1 MALSSTGIGSNLDV
15 EGIVTQ
21 LMAVE
26 RKPLTT
32 LAAKQASFQAK
43 LTGFGTLKGAI
54 SQFQNAMRGLT
65 DPAKFQGMKVTSADT
80 GIASVTAAA
89 NAASSATPGSY
100 TLEISKLAQAQKM
113 VAAGQKSDKS
123 PIGNV
128 ATESTLS
135 FDFGTISGGT
145 FDSGSGKYTGASFT
159 SNGAGTKTIKITSTN
174 NSLAGIRDSINAANM
189 GVTAT
194 IVNDGGDSPYRLALT
209 VNATGKTNSLKIS
222 VDAGGD
228 PALTALLGHDPS
240 KNVGQGFSETATAQN
255 AEFKVDG
262 ISISKTTNA
271 ASDVISG
278 VNLNLSK
285 TGGPTTITVARDTAA
300 ATTAIT
306 SFVTS
311 YNTLAQNLRDAGAYN
326 ASTKTA
332 AILNGESAL
341 RSVQTQVRAILN
353 TPIAGGDS
361 AYTLLSQAGVS
372 FEKDGLLTLDS
383 AKLQKAMEKNF
394 SGIAGMFASVGKP
407 SDSLIAYSGTTP
419 NTKPGAYSITIDQLA
434 RQANTTADAPTNVPV
449 TAAITGSSA
458 AELNINSTTDAFDI
472 VVDGVS
478 VRVSPLTADYTTAE
492 TGPAALAAALQ
503 KSIND
508 AYTAAGKSPQ
518 VTVTES
524 GGVLK
529 VTSNLTGSASSVS
542 ISDSPG
548 KTKLFGAAPT
558 TTSGADVAITGSNN
572 TLEIDLDGTKATVT
586 LDDGN
591 YSYAD
596 LAAAIQSKINGTAG
610 FVAAGSSVVVSQTAG
625 VLKITSSRY
634 GSASSVAI
642 TGGTASTSLFGTPKT
657 EAGLDVAGKING
669 VAATGSGQILT
680 GATGNDAEG
689 LALMINGGTTGD
701 RGAVNFTRGYAVQF
715 EKLAASLLSSEGP
728 LTARTNGLDATL
740 KNLEKEKQRIT
751 DRLEQTE
758 KRYRAQF
765 SALDVVIG
773 NMSKTSAFLSQQLAN
788 LPKIE

>member
-100 TLEISKLAQAQKM
+100 TLEVSKLAQAQKM

-228 PALTALLGHDPS
+228 PALAALLGHDPS
-240 KNVGQGFSETATAQN
+240 KNAGQGFSETAAAQN

-262 ISISKTTNA
+262 IAVSKTTNA

-278 VNLNLSK
+278 VNLNLTK

-326 ASTKTA
+326 ATTKTA

-383 AKLQKAMEKNF
+383 TKLQKAMEKNF

-407 SDSLIAYSGTTP
+407 SDSLITYSRTTP
-419 NTKPGAYSITIDQLA
+419 NTKPGAYSVSIDQLA
-434 RQANTTADAPTNVPV
+434 RQASMTADAPTNVPV
-449 TAAITGSSA
+449 KAAITGSSA
-458 AELNINSTTDAFDI
+458 AGLDINNTADAFDI

-478 VRVSPLTADYTTAE
+478 VRVSPLTADYTNA
-492 TGPAALAAALQ
+492 GPAALAAALQ
-503 KSIND
+503 TSIND
-508 AYTAAGKSPQ
+508 AYAAVGQSPR

-529 VTSNLTGSASSVS
+529 VTSDLAGSASSVS

-558 TTSGADVAITGSNN
+558 TTSGADAAITGSNN

-586 LDDGN
+586 LDEGN
-591 YSYAD
+591 YSFAD

-610 FVAAGSSVVVSQTAG
+610 FIAAGSSVAVSQTAG

-657 EAGLDVAGKING
+657 EAGLDVAGKINDI
-669 VAATGSGQILT
+669 AATGSGQILT
-680 GATGNDAEG
+680 GATGDDAEG
-689 LALMINGGTTGD
+689 LALLINGGTTGD
-701 RGAVNFTRGYAVQF
+701 RGTVNFTRGYAVQF
-715 EKLAASLLSSEGP
+715 EKLAANLLSSEGP
-728 LTARTNGLDATL
+728 LAARTNGLDATL

-765 SALDVVIG
+765 SALDLVIS